1 MKTPNIMTSPDTSC
15 IEFSEQMTQRAVQW
29 PAHAV
34 FGLLPL
40 VAGLAIML
48 TPCRAAEAA
57 AVDASKGPFAAQGS
71 VLSQQT
77 KDQYQRLIESTKSR
91 EVMFKDY
98 PRRDNWDVEIL
109 PAHLPEKLV
118 VTPDE
123 QDAKRGF
130 IAYSRPITSYVFPYS
145 KPQERAIAFAV
156 QAAQGEYEPF
166 TVCLYN
172 LQKAGEYKISLSP
185 FRDEASGQEADISAE
200 IRATTQ
206 LPLLRL
212 QQQLHIGIPVILE
225 RRDTQ
230 VIGKDESG
238 QFWVTTFVP
247 HGTKPGKYT
256 ASLSVKN
263 SSGAV
268 TEFPVRITVLPFTL
282 DEPIADLS
290 MCFLI
295 QNYPEMHPQNLDLYM
310 ADMKSHGLNTAW
322 MWPLGEI
329 EIADKKLSVDFS
341 KRSTTS
347 YEGLNYFA
355 HSAEEMMAAYGKA
368 GFKRNWIYGSMDSL
382 MHLLEGKGLA
392 KVEDPVSSLPYM
404 EQYTGELIKF
414 AKEKNLP
421 PFTLLLKDEPG
432 FQPDRLPSMKKLHE
446 GMHKA
451 FPDQPLMLDC
461 GPWAGEDKLLAPY
474 LKDIYYTEPSS
485 ERKEFCEANGINM
498 GNYNAGSGGRNPLV
512 DRFCYGFWPMKAGL
526 KGVSNWVY
534 TWRFETKVPDGNTYV
549 FPEKDGPVPTTCWE
563 AVREGIDDQRYLL
576 TFRRVAEE
584 AAKSGDPKRMELA
597 AKLRRGEEEFISRVP
612 INRSQ
617 RREFLEG
624 VSPLWFDGFRSFLID
639 GILQLDQGK
648 TPRADEKKLQPN
660 LEQSS
665 IDVGN
670 GVNEGL
676 EKPAKGMP
684 ATTDGFLYNLDLRYT
699 SVPSEGG
706 YFGGVRYDW
715 FALVTP
721 EGHVEFGFL
730 TGDVKLLRSSIRLKP
745 EQWYNI
751 ALSVSG
757 EQATILVDG
766 TLVAAESI
774 EPREWNWDK
783 PIRLSGF
790 PWEAPDAKGYY
801 GHHGFLV
808 GQLRE
813 ISLSEA

>member
-1 MKTPNIMTSPDTSC
+1 MTLPDTSC
-15 IEFSEQMTQRAVQW
+15 IDFNGQMPQRAFRW
-29 PAHAV
+29 PTYEKYGV
-34 FGLLPL
+34 LSL
-40 VAGLAIML
+40 VASLAMTL
-48 TPCRAAEAA
+48 TPCHGAEVA

-71 VLSQQT
+71 VLSPQT

-91 EVMFKDY
+91 EVLFKDY
-98 PRRDNWDVEIL
+98 PRKDNWDVEIL

-145 KPQERAIAFAV
+145 KPQERATAFSV

-172 LQKAGEYKISLSP
+172 LQNAGEYKISLSP
-185 FRDEASGQEADISAE
+185 FRDEASGQEAGISAE

-263 SSGAV
+263 GSGGV

-282 DEPIADLS
+282 DEPKADLS

-295 QNYPEMHPQNLDLYM
+295 QNYPEMHPENLDLYM
-310 ADMKSHGLNTAW
+310 ADMKSHGMNTAW
-322 MWPLGEI
+322 MWPLGEMSFP
-329 EIADKKLSVDFS
+329 ENGKVQVDFAKAFS
-341 KRSTTS
+341 AKFL
-347 YEGLNYFA
+347 GMNYFA
-355 HSAEEMMAAYGKA
+355 HSVDETLQAYKKA
-368 GFKRNWIYGSMDSL
+368 GFDREWIYGSYDGLISL
-382 MHLLEGKGLA
+382 LAEKGLA
-392 KVEDPVSSLPYM
+392 SAEDPASALPHLKDYT
-404 EQYTGELIKF
+404 EQLLKF
-414 AKEKNLP
+414 TKEKNLP
-421 PFTLLLKDEPG
+421 PFELLLIDEPG
-432 FQPDRLPSMKKLHE
+432 FHPERLPSVKKLYE
-446 GMHKA
+446 GMQRA
-451 FPDQPLMLDC
+451 FPDQQLMLDC

-474 LKDIYYTEPSS
+474 LKDIYYTEPSA
-485 ERKEFCEANGINM
+485 ERKEFCEANGIDM

-576 TFRRVAEE
+576 TFRRLAEE

-597 AKLRRGEEEFISRVP
+597 AKLRRGEEEFMSQVP
-612 INRSQ
+612 INRSH
-617 RREFLEG
+617 RREFVEG
-624 VSPLWFDGFRSFLID
+624 VSPLWFDGFRSFLIH

-648 TPRADEKKLQPN
+648 TPRAGEKKLQPN

-684 ATTDGFLYNLDLRYT
+684 ATTKGFLYNLDMRYS

-706 YFGGVRYDW
+706 YFGGVRHDW

-730 TGDVKLLRSSIRLKP
+730 TGDVKLLRSSVRLKP

-813 ISLSEA
+813 IALTEA